1 MAWSKT
7 RRIFPFAVTVPTL
20 YGCEL
25 MLLLG
30 SRGLQ
35 AISVLHATIAAGL
48 IAGAGLFIFPWREK
62 N

>member
-1 MAWSKT
+1 LRVDAPPRFT
-7 RRIFPFAVTVPTL
+7 GL
-20 YGCEL
+20 Q
-25 MLLLG
+25 LG

-62 N
+62 T